1 MKSQLNKR
9 IIERFS
15 RQIVLKDIGI
25 LGQKKILSSRVLIIG
40 AGGLGSPVAE
50 FLSRAGIGKLG
61 IIDDDKVSLSNLHR
75 QSLYNTSDIG
85 KFKVKVAKDKINRI
99 NPNTK
104 VTIYKIRLCNNNFK
118 NIINNYDYIVD
129 GSDNFKTKFLLNDFC
144 LKFKKV
150 LVTGAIS
157 KFDGHIFTFDFKD
170 KKIPCLRCFFQD
182 SDISD
187 DLLNC
192 ESEGI
197 LGTVAGIVGTIQANE
212 VLKKILNIGKGLDGY
227 IFILDL
233 LYLNF
238 RKVKLKKKKTVFVN
252 DKKNSCL
259 VFMYIN
265 FEHSILRCRRKI
277 LIFKKE

>member
-1 MKSQLNKR
+1 MKSQLNKK

-15 RQIVLKDIGI
+15 RQIVLKYIGI

-40 AGGLGSPVAE
+40 DGGLGSSAAE
-50 FLSRAGIGKLG
+50 FLSRAGVGSIGVV
-61 IIDDDKVSLSNLHR
+61 DDDKVSLSNLHR

-85 KFKVKVAKDKINRI
+85 KFKIKIAKDKIKKI

-104 VTIYKIRLCNNNFK
+104 VIIYKIKLNNNNFK
-118 NIINNYDYIVD
+118 KIINNYDYIVD
-129 GSDNFKTKFLLNDFC
+129 GSDNFTTKFLLNDYC

-157 KFDGHIFTFDFKD
+157 KFDGHIFTFNFKD
-170 KKIPCLRCFFQD
+170 KKVPCLRCFFQETK
-182 SDISD
+182 ISD

-192 ESEGI
+192 ESGGI

-212 VLKKILNIGKGLDGY
+212 VLKKILNIGMGLDGY

-233 LYLNF
+233 LNLNF
-238 RKVKLKKKKTVFVN
+238 RKVKLKKRNNCFCK
-252 DKKNSCL
+252 
-259 VFMYIN
+259 
-265 FEHSILRCRRKI
+265 
-277 LIFKKE
+277 

>member
-1 MKSQLNKR
+1 MKSQLNKK

-25 LGQKKILSSRVLIIG
+25 LGQKKILSSKVLIIG
-40 AGGLGSPVAE
+40 MGGLGSPVAE
-50 FLSRAGIGKLG
+50 FLSRAGVGSIGVVE
-61 IIDDDKVSLSNLHR
+61 DDKVSLSNLHR
-75 QSLYNTSDIG
+75 QSLYITSDIG
-85 KFKVKVAKDKINRI
+85 KFKAKIAKEKIKKI
-99 NPNTK
+99 NPNIK
-104 VTIYKIRLCNNNFK
+104 VTIYKIRLNNNNFK
-118 NIINNYDYIVD
+118 EIINDYDYVVD
-129 GSDNFKTKFLLNDFC
+129 GSDNFTTKFLLSDYC

-157 KFDGHIFTFDFKD
+157 KFDGHVFTFNFKN
-170 KKIPCLRCFFQD
+170 KKVPCLRCFFQE
-182 SDISD
+182 SNIPD

-212 VLKKILNIGKGLDGY
+212 VLKKILNIGTGLDGY

-238 RKVKLKKKKTVFVN
+238 RKIKIKKR
-252 DKKNSCL
+252 KNC
-259 VFMYIN
+259 F
-265 FEHSILRCRRKI
+265 CK
-277 LIFKKE
+277 

>member
-1 MKSQLNKR
+1 MKSQLNKK

-25 LGQKKILSSRVLIIG
+25 LGQKKILSSKVLIIG
-40 AGGLGSPVAE
+40 AGALGSPVVE
-50 FLSRAGIGKLG
+50 FLSRAGVGSLG
-61 IIDDDKVSLSNLHR
+61 IVDNDRVSLSNLHR

-85 KFKVKVAKDKINRI
+85 KFKVKIAKDKIKKI

-104 VTIYKIRLCNNNFK
+104 VTIYNVRLNIENFK
-118 NIINNYDYIVD
+118 KIIHDYDYIVD
-129 GSDNFKTKFLLNDFC
+129 GSDNFTTKFLLNDCC

-157 KFDGHIFTFDFKD
+157 KFDGHIFTFNFKN
-170 KKIPCLRCFFQD
+170 KKIPCLRCFFQE
-182 SDISD
+182 SEISD

-197 LGTVAGIVGTIQANE
+197 LGTVAGIVGTVQANE
-212 VLKKILNIGKGLDGY
+212 VLKKILDIGVGLDGY

-233 LYLNF
+233 LQLNL
-238 RKVKLKKKKTVFVN
+238 RKVKLKKRKT
-252 DKKNSCL
+252 C
-259 VFMYIN
+259 I
-265 FEHSILRCRRKI
+265 CR
-277 LIFKKE
+277 

>member
-1 MKSQLNKR
+1 MKSQLNKK

-25 LGQKKILSSRVLIIG
+25 LGQKKILSSKVLIVG
-40 AGGLGSPVAE
+40 AGGLGSSVAE
-50 FLSRAGIGKLG
+50 FLSRAGIGSLG

-85 KFKVKVAKDKINRI
+85 KFKVKIAKDKIKKI

-104 VTIYKIRLCNNNFK
+104 VTIYKIRLNNNNFTK
-118 NIINNYDYIVD
+118 IINDYDYIVD
-129 GSDNFKTKFLLNDFC
+129 GSDNFTTKFLLNDFC
-144 LKFKKV
+144 LQFKKV

-157 KFDGHIFTFDFKD
+157 KFDGHIFTFNFKN
-170 KKIPCLRCFFQD
+170 KKIPCLRCFFQE
-182 SDISD
+182 SNISD

-192 ESEGI
+192 ENEGV

-212 VLKKILNIGKGLDGY
+212 VLKKILGIGVGLDGY

-233 LYLNF
+233 LLLNF
-238 RKVKLKKKKTVFVN
+238 RKVK
-252 DKKNSCL
+252 
-259 VFMYIN
+259 
-265 FEHSILRCRRKI
+265 
-277 LIFKKE
+277 FKKRKNCICK

>member
-1 MKSQLNKR
+1 MKSQLNKK

-25 LGQKKILSSRVLIIG
+25 LGQKKIISSKVLIIG
-40 AGGLGSPVAE
+40 AGGLGSSVAE
-50 FLSRAGIGKLG
+50 LLSRAGIGSLG
-61 IIDDDKVSLSNLHR
+61 IVDDDKVSLSNLHR
-75 QSLYNTSDIG
+75 QSLYNTFDIG
-85 KFKVKVAKDKINRI
+85 KFKVKIAKNKIKKI

-104 VTIYKIRLCNNNFK
+104 VTIYKIRLNINNFK
-118 NIINNYDYIVD
+118 KIINNYDYIVD

-157 KFDGHIFTFDFKD
+157 KFDGHIFTFNFRD
-170 KKIPCLRCFFQD
+170 KKIPCLRCFFQE
-182 SDISD
+182 SNISD

-212 VLKKILNIGKGLDGY
+212 VLKKILNIGIGLDGH

-233 LYLNF
+233 LHLDF
-238 RKVKLKKKKTVFVN
+238 RKVKLKKR
-252 DKKNSCL
+252 KNCL
-259 VFMYIN
+259 
-265 FEHSILRCRRKI
+265 CR
-277 LIFKKE
+277 

>member
-1 MKSQLNKR
+1 MKSHLNKK

-25 LGQKKILSSRVLIIG
+25 LGQKKILSSKVLIIG

-50 FLSRAGIGKLG
+50 FLSRAGVGSLG

-75 QSLYNTSDIG
+75 QSLYSTSDIG
-85 KFKVKVAKDKINRI
+85 KFKVKVAKDKVKKI

-104 VTIYKIRLCNNNFK
+104 VTTYKVRLNNDNSK
-118 NIINNYDYIVD
+118 KIINNYEYIVD
-129 GSDNFKTKFLLNDFC
+129 GSDNFTTKFLLNDYC

-157 KFDGHIFTFDFKD
+157 KFDGHLFTFNFKN
-170 KKIPCLRCFFQD
+170 KKIPCLRCFFQE
-182 SDISD
+182 SNISD

-197 LGTVAGIVGTIQANE
+197 LGTVAGTVGTIQANE
-212 VLKKILNIGKGLDGY
+212 VLKKILNIGIGLDGY

-233 LYLNF
+233 LHLNF
-238 RKVKLKKKKTVFVN
+238 RKAKLKKKKN
-252 DKKNSCL
+252 C
-259 VFMYIN
+259 I
-265 FEHSILRCRRKI
+265 CR
-277 LIFKKE
+277 

>member
-1 MKSQLNKR
+1 MKSQLNKK

-15 RQIVLKDIGI
+15 RQIVIKDIGI
-25 LGQKKILSSRVLIIG
+25 IGQKKILSSKVLIVG

-50 FLSRAGIGKLG
+50 FLSRAGVGSIG
-61 IIDDDKVSLSNLHR
+61 IVDDDKVSLSNLHR

-85 KFKVKVAKDKINRI
+85 KLKVKIAKDKIKKI

-104 VTIYKIRLCNNNFK
+104 VTIYKIRLNNNNFK
-118 NIINNYDYIVD
+118 KIINDYDYIVD
-129 GSDNFKTKFLLNDFC
+129 GSDNFTTKFLLNDYC

-157 KFDGHIFTFDFKD
+157 KFDGHIFTYNFKD
-170 KKIPCLRCFFQD
+170 KKVPCLRCFFQE
-182 SDISD
+182 SKISD

-212 VLKKILNIGKGLDGY
+212 VLKKILNIGTGLDGY

-238 RKVKLKKKKTVFVN
+238 RKVKLKKR
-252 DKKNSCL
+252 KNC
-259 VFMYIN
+259 I
-265 FEHSILRCRRKI
+265 CR
-277 LIFKKE
+277 

>member
-1 MKSQLNKR
+1 MKSQQNKK

-25 LGQKKILSSRVLIIG
+25 LGQKKILSSKVLIIG

-50 FLSRAGIGKLG
+50 YLSRAGIGSLG
-61 IIDDDKVSLSNLHR
+61 IVDDDKVSLSNLHR
-75 QSLYNTSDIG
+75 QSLYNTSDID
-85 KFKVKVAKDKINRI
+85 KFKVKIAKDKINKI

-104 VTIYKIRLCNNNFK
+104 VTIYKVRLNNNNFK
-118 NIINNYDYIVD
+118 KIINDYDYIVD

-144 LKFKKV
+144 LKFKKI

-157 KFDGHIFTFDFKD
+157 KFDGHIFTFNFKD
-170 KKIPCLRCFFQD
+170 KKIPCLRCFFQE
-182 SDISD
+182 SNISD

-192 ESEGI
+192 ESGGV

-212 VLKKILNIGKGLDGY
+212 VLKKILDIGGGLDGY

-238 RKVKLKKKKTVFVN
+238 RKVKLKKR
-252 DKKNSCL
+252 KNCP
-259 VFMYIN
+259 
-265 FEHSILRCRRKI
+265 CR
-277 LIFKKE
+277 

>member
-1 MKSQLNKR
+1 MKSQLNKK

-25 LGQKKILSSRVLIIG
+25 IGQKKILSSKVLIVG

-50 FLSRAGIGKLG
+50 FLSRAGVGSIGVV
-61 IIDDDKVSLSNLHR
+61 DDDKVSLSNLHR

-85 KFKVKVAKDKINRI
+85 KFKVKIAKDKIKKI

-104 VTIYKIRLCNNNFK
+104 VTIYKIRLNNNNFK
-118 NIINNYDYIVD
+118 KIINDYDYIVD
-129 GSDNFKTKFLLNDFC
+129 GSDNFTTKFLLNDYC

-157 KFDGHIFTFDFKD
+157 KFDGHVFTFNFKN
-170 KKIPCLRCFFQD
+170 KKAPCLRCFFQE
-182 SDISD
+182 SKISH

-212 VLKKILNIGKGLDGY
+212 VLKKILNIGTELDGY

-233 LYLNF
+233 LHLRF
-238 RKVKLKKKKTVFVN
+238 RKVKLNKR
-252 DKKNSCL
+252 KNC
-259 VFMYIN
+259 I
-265 FEHSILRCRRKI
+265 CR
-277 LIFKKE
+277 

>member
-1 MKSQLNKR
+1 MKSQLNKK

-25 LGQKKILSSRVLIIG
+25 LGQKKILSSKVLIIG

-50 FLSRAGIGKLG
+50 FLSRAGVGSIGVV
-61 IIDDDKVSLSNLHR
+61 DDDKVSLSNLHR

-85 KFKVKVAKDKINRI
+85 KFKVKIAKDKIKKI
-99 NPNTK
+99 NPDTK
-104 VTIYKIRLCNNNFK
+104 VTIYKIRLNNNNFK
-118 NIINNYDYIVD
+118 KIINDYDYIVD
-129 GSDNFKTKFLLNDFC
+129 GSDNFTTKFLLNDYC

-170 KKIPCLRCFFQD
+170 KKVPCLRCFFQE
-182 SDISD
+182 STISD

-212 VLKKILNIGKGLDGY
+212 VLKKILNIGMELDGY

-233 LYLNF
+233 LNLNF
-238 RKVKLKKKKTVFVN
+238 RKVKLKKR
-252 DKKNSCL
+252 KNCL
-259 VFMYIN
+259 
-265 FEHSILRCRRKI
+265 CK
-277 LIFKKE
+277 

>member
-1 MKSQLNKR
+1 MKSQTNKK

-25 LGQKKILSSRVLIIG
+25 LGQKKILSSKVLIIG

-50 FLSRAGIGKLG
+50 FLSRAGVGSIGVV
-61 IIDDDKVSLSNLHR
+61 DDDRVSLSNLHR

-85 KFKVKVAKDKINRI
+85 KFKVKIAKDKIKKI

-104 VTIYKIRLCNNNFK
+104 VTIYKIRLNNNNFK
-118 NIINNYDYIVD
+118 KIINDYDYIVD
-129 GSDNFKTKFLLNDFC
+129 GSDNFTTKFLLNDLC

-157 KFDGHIFTFDFKD
+157 KFDGHIFTFNFKN
-170 KKIPCLRCFFQD
+170 KKVPCLRCFFQE

-212 VLKKILNIGKGLDGY
+212 VLKKILNIGTGLDGY

-233 LYLNF
+233 LHVRF
-238 RKVKLKKKKTVFVN
+238 RKVKLNK
-252 DKKNSCL
+252 
-259 VFMYIN
+259 
-265 FEHSILRCRRKI
+265 RKI
-277 LIFKKE
+277 CICN